1 MDERD
6 PKTGW
11 YCEIRVDGHL
21 DEARLQQF
29 RVMQLI
35 LLPEGDTVISGEM
48 ADQAALFGLLI
59 IIRDLGI
66 PLISVT
72 CEELK

>member
-6 PKTGW
+6 LKTGW

-21 DEARLQQF
+21 DKARLQQF